1 MRVFGLS
8 AIVCAAWGRHPN
20 LPDLSLSEDCIKAI
34 ARETDNL
41 ISVLKETVE
50 PQISGDLARGFF
62 SKREI
67 IDRADDLIAKAA
79 AEAEVRVSAICDD
92 SLLSSPRVITEVI
105 VREFNVIAKEIEKG
119 CDLSDR
125 VLKLRR
131 IGSDWIPTSYQDV
144 VRARL
149 DTLRIAYE
157 ENARISLELQQYK
170 DDVVLG
176 KLANSLLAVSGV
188 SAQRLATML
197 RRLEAQLERLR

>member
-8 AIVCAAWGRHPN
+8 AIVCAAWGSNPN
-20 LPDLSLSEDCIKAI
+20 FQDSSLSEDCIKAI

-67 IDRADDLIAKAA
+67 IDRAEDLIAKAA

-131 IGSDWIPTSYQDV
+131 IGSDWIPTSDQDV

-149 DTLRIAYE
+149 DTLRIACE